1 MTAGAWI
8 GADATAVDDALRAW
22 LLRPGGERRLS
33 NRSLGGSV
41 RSNGSPGPKNR
52 GAGSQEGRKQGRMR
66 LAWLDG
72 GSALV
77 HRPLALAAVVGLG
90 GFAIT
95 LALSYPL
102 AYRDWDRER
111 TNIAE
116 ISRFFDDPVV
126 RPLIDRHEIQQPSQF
141 VSVELWTVVFDP
153 EDPAGSCRSRL
164 VERGLVVRPSALER
178 ICVDRQ
184 QVTGSLG
191 PPGRIV
197 SAVPVSGQDGVI
209 QAAELQVT
217 GTAPAPG
224 LFAAL
229 RDPGWLL
236 AAAMITA
243 LASMVGY
250 LLARSAG
257 RRFAVA
263 AALARND
270 GLTGFVRREVFL
282 AEADGQLE
290 HARRHQRPLSVLM
303 IDVDRLKQINDRH
316 GHAVGDTALALIAT
330 SIRGA
335 LRAGDVAGRTGGD
348 EFAVV
353 LPDTAEA
360 QAREVAG
367 RVRAAVATV
376 QLLTGSAPLPLS
388 VSIGV
393 AQASVD
399 VDADI
404 TRLLERAD
412 ARLYDMKGRDQGS
425 VGQGR

>member
-1 MTAGAWI
+1 
-8 GADATAVDDALRAW
+8 
-22 LLRPGGERRLS
+22 
-33 NRSLGGSV
+33 
-41 RSNGSPGPKNR
+41 
-52 GAGSQEGRKQGRMR
+52 MR
-66 LAWLDG
+66 LAWLEG

-77 HRPLALAAVVGLG
+77 HRPLALAAVTGIG

-111 TNIAE
+111 SNIAE
-116 ISRFFDDPVV
+116 ISRFFDDPVI
-126 RPLIDRHEIQQPSQF
+126 RPLVDRHEVQRPSQF
-141 VSVELWTVVFDP
+141 VRVELWTLVFDP
-153 EDPAGSCRSRL
+153 TDPAGSCRRRL
-164 VERGLVVRPSALER
+164 VEHGLVIRPSALER

-184 QVTGSLG
+184 QVAGSLG

-197 SAVPVSGQDGVI
+197 SVVPVSGQDGVL
-209 QAAELQVT
+209 QAAEAQVT
-217 GTAPAPG
+217 GTEPAPG
-224 LFAAL
+224 FLAAL

-236 AAAMITA
+236 SVAMITV
-243 LASMVGY
+243 LASVVGY

-270 GLTGFVRREVFL
+270 GLTGFVRREVLL
-282 AEADGQLE
+282 AEAEGQLE
-290 HARRHQRPLSVLM
+290 QARRHRRPLSMLM

-316 GHAVGDTALALIAT
+316 GHAMGDTALALIAA

-353 LPDTAEA
+353 LPDTTEA
-360 QAREVAG
+360 QAREVAS
-367 RVRAAVATV
+367 RVGAAVATV

-393 AQASVD
+393 AQAPPDGDVD
-399 VDADI
+399 VI
-404 TRLLERAD
+404 RLLASAD
-412 ARLYDMKGRDQGS
+412 ARLYDAKGRGT
-425 VGQGR
+425 GNAGHGR